1 MIKTIKRELFDEHAA
16 EIVGEYIVGE
26 KDIAWIYDK
35 ESPSLDK
42 LKAHP
47 GVNPVI
53 EPDHIVDID
62 KVDDDDAEYTN
73 EVVPTVI
80 YEMFSEEDDE
90 YLNVL
95 CDIIITEG
103 IPLKDMGQMG
113 IKYEYGGLINMLVI
127 ED

>member
-35 ESPSLDK
+35 KSPSLDK
-42 LKAHP
+42 LKSHP
-47 GVNPVI
+47 GANPVI

-62 KVDDDDAEYTN
+62 KVDDDEAEYTN

-113 IKYEYGGLINMLVI
+113 PKYEYGGLINMLVI